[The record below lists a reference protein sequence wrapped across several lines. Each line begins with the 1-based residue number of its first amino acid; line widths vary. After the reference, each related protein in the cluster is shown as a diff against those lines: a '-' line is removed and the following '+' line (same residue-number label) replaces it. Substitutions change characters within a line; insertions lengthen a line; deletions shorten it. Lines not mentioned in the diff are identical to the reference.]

1 LAYPNCVLGL
11 DFLDYSSKGYC
22 GSPFYY
28 VVREGKEKEM
38 LPTLD
43 ILKSEVGKLSS
54 QERAELAHF
63 LLSSLDPHVDPDAE
77 AAWDAELARREAE
90 IDSGKI
96 IGRPAADVFARLH
109 EKFS

>member
-1 LAYPNCVLGL
+1 
-11 DFLDYSSKGYC
+11 
-22 GSPFYY
+22 
-28 VVREGKEKEM
+28 M

-63 LLSSLDPHVDPDAE
+63 LLSSLDPDVDPDAE

-96 IGRPAADVFARLH
+96 IGRPAGEVFARLH